1 MLNKID
7 IKYWTDFAYQVL
19 YDKWMYNYYINR
31 DIHSV
36 FHYELQSTKTIK

>member
-31 DIHSV
+31 E
-36 FHYELQSTKTIK
+36 YTQCLPLQTLVY